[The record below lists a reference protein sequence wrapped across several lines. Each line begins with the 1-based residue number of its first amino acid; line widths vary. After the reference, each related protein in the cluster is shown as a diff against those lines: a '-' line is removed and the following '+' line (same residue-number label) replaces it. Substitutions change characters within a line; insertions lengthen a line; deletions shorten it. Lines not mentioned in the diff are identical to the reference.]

1 MKRTFTLNELVFDA
15 KSFRYGRISGM
26 VENDGT
32 ALYELTTANG
42 WNKHYLDL
50 DDDSE
55 PAIWWV
61 EDETDLYKIAD
72 GKEGRDGCPVC
83 IEHNKTQDDYPFYS
97 PTLDENLFSF
107 EVFAA

>member
-15 KSFRYGRISGM
+15 KSYRYGHISRM
-26 VENDGT
+26 VEKDRVT
-32 ALYELTTANG
+32 LYELTTDE
-42 WNKHYLDL
+42 WNKRYLDL

-55 PAIWWV
+55 PSLWWA
-61 EDETDLYKIAD
+61 ENQAHLYKIAE

-83 IEHNKTQDDYPFYS
+83 IEHVPMEAGYPFYS

-107 EVFAA
+107 EVFPT